1 MGKKKRRRQKDLWVA
16 TSEIPVPPGHPFY
29 EALEELLKEHRFDD
43 FVEQRCTKFYAGPA
57 GAFEQDVAF
66 SSAVF
71 RRRNILRANACSNA
85 AAPRAG
91 SVGRRFMPPR
101 TASSI
106 L

>member
-1 MGKKKRRRQKDLWVA
+1 MRGMVTDAQVRRLMKL
-16 TSEIPVPPGHPFY
+16 
-29 EALEELLKEHRFDD
+29 
-43 FVEQRCTKFYAGPA
+43 GPA
-57 GAFEQDVAF
+57 GAFEQDVAV
-66 SSAVF
+66 SSTVF
-71 RRRNILRANACSNA
+71 RRRNILRANVCSNA

>member
-1 MGKKKRRRQKDLWVA
+1 MSTDYDAVAEEYKRSKLAPWRTYLD
-16 TSEIPVPPGHPFY
+16 
-29 EALEELLKEHRFDD
+29 
-43 FVEQRCTKFYAGPA
+43 GPA

-66 SSAVF
+66 SSTVF

>member
-1 MGKKKRRRQKDLWVA
+1 MAHITGTDRAQV
-16 TSEIPVPPGHPFY
+16 
-29 EALEELLKEHRFDD
+29 LLL
-43 FVEQRCTKFYAGPA
+43 GPA

-66 SSAVF
+66 SSTVF
-71 RRRNILRANACSNA
+71 RRRNILRANVCSNA

>member
-1 MGKKKRRRQKDLWVA
+1 MAAKLIAMVADATGVVVSGESGVGK
-16 TSEIPVPPGHPFY
+16 S
-29 EALEELLKEHRFDD
+29 ALALL
-43 FVEQRCTKFYAGPA
+43 GPA

-66 SSAVF
+66 SSTVF

-85 AAPRAG
+85 AAPRARSG
-91 SVGRRFMPPR
+91 GRRFMPPR

>member
-1 MGKKKRRRQKDLWVA
+1 MAKP
-16 TSEIPVPPGHPFY
+16 I
-29 EALEELLKEHRFDD
+29 DD
-43 FVEQRCTKFYAGPA
+43 DAEDQDGPA

-66 SSAVF
+66 SSTVF

-85 AAPRAG
+85 SAPRAG